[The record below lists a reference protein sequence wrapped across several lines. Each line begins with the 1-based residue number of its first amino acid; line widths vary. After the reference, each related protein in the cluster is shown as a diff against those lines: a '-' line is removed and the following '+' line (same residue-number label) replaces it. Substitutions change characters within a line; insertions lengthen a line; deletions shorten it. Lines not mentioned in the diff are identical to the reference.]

1 MGGML
6 IIPLLNRGV
15 RRGASAVGIIVSR
28 GRGGVGKAGADGA
41 PGGVLGAPSA
51 GSGPA
56 VSLPVVPADPRAQAS
71 RRVNANQP
79 TSSGTRTQA
88 AKTATAAEWLIHGAL
103 EPPAQLD
110 CTLKGSVTAEMV
122 TDGVR

>member
-1 MGGML
+1 MPAPFARAGGCVAAA
-6 IIPLLNRGV
+6 GV
-15 RRGASAVGIIVSR
+15 EAGG
-28 GRGGVGKAGADGA
+28 GGVIVGADDA

-71 RRVNANQP
+71 RLVNASQP
-79 TSSGTRTQA
+79 ASSGTRTQA
-88 AKTATAAEWLIHGAL
+88 AKTATAAEWPIHGAV
-103 EPPAQLD
+103 EPSAQLD
-110 CTLKGSVTAEMV
+110 CTLKGSMTAETV